1 MPASVMTLEEAIER
15 VGRMIGLALD
25 WTCLESFLPETEDLQ
40 LRRSALASSFLAAL
54 ELARRGRLEIAQDEA
69 FAPIRLKGCL
79 MDELARAIE
88 ATLFASAEPMT
99 SRRSRSMSGRARSA
113 RAGRLAAHYE
123 GHGIEL
129 VERGGRWHFQTAP
142 DLAHLLRRTREE
154 PRRLSRAATETL
166 AIIAYHEP
174 VSRAEIE
181 AIRGVQ
187 ISKGT
192 LDVLMDAGWVRP
204 AGRREGPGRPLLYAT
219 TEEFLT
225 HFGLGSR
232 RDLPGIDDLKAAGL
246 LDPLDEVRRSSFNWK
261 ATSKAT
267 RYRRKGVRHGRS
279 QHLAYPDL
287 RGHRP
292 AAVRREPLL
301 GDDGRR
307 RQGLEKLQAGHGRR
321 G

>member
-1 MPASVMTLEEAIER
+1 
-15 VGRMIGLALD
+15 
-25 WTCLESFLPETEDLQ
+25 
-40 LRRSALASSFLAAL
+40 
-54 ELARRGRLEIAQDEA
+54 
-69 FAPIRLKGCL
+69 
-79 MDELARAIE
+79 MDEFVRAVE
-88 ATLFASAEPMT
+88 AALFASATPLSPEELAEYA
-99 SRRSRSMSGRARSA
+99 GDGDVAA
-113 RAGRLAAHYE
+113 ALEQLAEQYAGRGL
-123 GHGIEL
+123 EL

-192 LDVLMDAGWVRP
+192 IDVLMDAGWVRA

-219 TEEFLT
+219 TAEFLS

-246 LDPLDEVRRSSFNWK
+246 LDPPDESVLES
-261 ATSKAT
+261 
-267 RYRRKGVRHGRS
+267 
-279 QHLAYPDL
+279 
-287 RGHRP
+287 
-292 AAVRREPLL
+292 L
-301 GDDGRR
+301 G
-307 RQGLEKLQAGHGRR
+307 QLQLESGDEED
-321 G
+321 